1 MKKSS
6 LLAFSLTMAGL
17 IFSVGTARAA
27 HFVVFGDSL
36 SDNGNTLAAAGVPQP
51 PYYDGRWTDGPNW
64 VDFFTRLAQL
74 PPATA
79 FLQNGGTNF
88 AVGGSTS
95 LLLGVQIT
103 VYLAANGGHANQ
115 DDLYA
120 VWIGANDFSS
130 GVDAS
135 TTVDAIQS
143 GLALLRSAGA
153 ERIILLDVPDISL
166 TPQVIAAGGATVQAA
181 KQFVT
186 RVNTNLQTRIPLE
199 AFLLGIK
206 LTYVNVNAIFTQIV
220 ERPAFFGFTNS
231 TGAAFNPSTGVEQP
245 NPGLYVFWDGFH
257 PTTRVHWI
265 AAWTVLFRLRAPTN
279 FLGYI
284 AW

>member
-1 MKKSS
+1 MKKFP
-6 LLAFSLTMAGL
+6 LFAFSLTIAGL
-17 IFSVGTARAA
+17 IFSIGNARAA
-27 HFVVFGDSL
+27 QFVVFGDSL

-64 VDFFTRLAQL
+64 VDYFTGLAQL

-79 FLQNGGTNF
+79 YLQNGGTNF

-95 LLLGVQIT
+95 PLLGVQIT
-103 VYLAANGGHANQ
+103 VYLAANGGHANK

-120 VWIGANDFSS
+120 VWIGANDFRA
-130 GVDAS
+130 GVNAS
-135 TTVDAIQS
+135 TTVDAIQA

-166 TPQVIAAGGATVQAA
+166 VPDVIAAGGATVQAA

-186 RVNTNLQTRIPLE
+186 SVNTNLQARIPLE

-206 LTYVNVNAIFTQIV
+206 LTYVNVNALFTQVV
-220 ERPAFFGFTNS
+220 ERPAFFGFSNS
-231 TGAAFNPSTGVEQP
+231 TGAAFNTSTGMVQP
-245 NPGLYVFWDGFH
+245 SPNSYVFWDGFH
-257 PTTRVHWI
+257 PTTPAHYL
-265 AAWTVLFRLRAPTN
+265 AAQTVLFRLRAPAN

-284 AW
+284 GW

>member
-1 MKKSS
+1 MKKFP
-6 LLAFSLTMAGL
+6 LFAFSLTIAGL
-17 IFSVGTARAA
+17 IFSIGNTRAA
-27 HFVVFGDSL
+27 QFVVFGDSL

-64 VDFFTRLAQL
+64 VDYFTRLAQL

-79 FLQNGGTNF
+79 YLQNGGTNF

-95 LLLGVQIT
+95 PLLGVQIT
-103 VYLAANGGHANQ
+103 VYLAANGGHANK

-120 VWIGANDFSS
+120 VWIGGNDFRA
-130 GVDAS
+130 GVNAS
-135 TTVDAIQS
+135 TTVDAIQA

-153 ERIILLDVPDISL
+153 ERIILLDMPDISL
-166 TPQVIAAGGATVQAA
+166 TPDVIAAGGATDQAA

-186 RVNTNLQTRIPLE
+186 SVNTNLRARAPLE

-206 LTYVNVNAIFTQIV
+206 LTYVDVNEIFTQIV
-220 ERPAFFGFTNS
+220 ERPVRFGFSNS
-231 TGAAFNPSTGVEQP
+231 SGAAFNPATGVEQP
-245 NPGLYVFWDGFH
+245 NPDSYVFWDGFH
-257 PTTRVHWI
+257 PTTRAHYL
-265 AAWTVLFRLRAPTN
+265 AAWTVFQREDAPAN

-284 AW
+284 GW